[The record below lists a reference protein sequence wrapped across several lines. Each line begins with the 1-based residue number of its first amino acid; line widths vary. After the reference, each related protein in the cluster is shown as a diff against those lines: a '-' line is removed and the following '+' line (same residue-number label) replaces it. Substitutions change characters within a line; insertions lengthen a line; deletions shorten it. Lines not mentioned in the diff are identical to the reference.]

1 MGARDPGGEKRG
13 DLARP
18 LFLAV
23 FSKGKEERFL
33 SRRSVLK
40 TRRLD
45 ASNVD
50 R

>member
-23 FSKGKEERFL
+23 FSKGKEEKVSLSTLRFENV
-33 SRRSVLK
+33 SFRRF
-40 TRRLD
+40 
-45 ASNVD
+45 
-50 R
+50 